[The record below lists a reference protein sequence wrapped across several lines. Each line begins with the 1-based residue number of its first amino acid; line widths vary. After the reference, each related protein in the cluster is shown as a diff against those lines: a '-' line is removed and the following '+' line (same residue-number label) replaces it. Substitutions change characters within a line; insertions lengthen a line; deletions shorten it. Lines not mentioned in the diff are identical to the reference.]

1 MEMVLDT
8 KRAAARVGLAPQT
21 LNKLRCVGG
30 GPPYYKHS
38 RKVVYCARDLDE
50 WLQSR
55 LRRSTSDLGVQQSR
69 T

>member
-30 GPPYYKHS
+30 GPPYYKHA
-38 RKVVYCARDLDE
+38 RKVVYRVPDLDT
-50 WLQSR
+50 WLQGR
-55 LRRSTSDLGVQQSR
+55 FRTSTSDAGDQPR
-69 T
+69 